1 MTEEPEVQVIVG
13 NDPLPDPREEGYRHL
28 EAGSTH
34 KGGQSVPMDTLTWA
48 LILIWAGA
56 VMLMGNMGVLA
67 SLLSRFKWRLADVP
81 WHLPVSDEVWT
92 VFFIGLG
99 VILLLGV
106 IIRLLVP
113 SFRQDIL
120 GNAIIAIV
128 AFSVAFGRADII
140 WPLILIALGVS
151 IIVRKAR

>member
-1 MTEEPEVQVIVG
+1 MTEEHEVEVIEG
-13 NDPLPDPREEGYRHL
+13 IDQEPFSDHREEVSHHRVKIGRS
-28 EAGSTH
+28 EI
-34 KGGQSVPMDTLTWA
+34 MDSITWA
-48 LILIWAGA
+48 LILIWAGV
-56 VMLMGNMGVLA
+56 VMLADNLGYLELYLKRL
-67 SLLSRFKWRLADVP
+67 SLRLADVP

-99 VILLLGV
+99 IILLFGV

-113 SFRQDIL
+113 NFRHDLL
-120 GNAIIAIV
+120 GNAILSIV

-140 WPLILIALGVS
+140 WPMILIALGVS